1 MVQSIDGGTW
11 DVIVRLLKQGK
22 LPTDGIY
29 IFSGKHVKNPRGPLS
44 LYNEA
49 PCSKLQG
56 IIKLR
61 SLGYIQQTK
70 QI

>member
-22 LPTDGIY
+22 LPADGIY

-44 LYNEA
+44 
-49 PCSKLQG
+49 
-56 IIKLR
+56 
-61 SLGYIQQTK
+61 
-70 QI
+70 

>member
-1 MVQSIDGGTW
+1 MVQCIDGGTW
-11 DVIVRLLKQGK
+11 DVIVPLLKQGK
-22 LPTDGIY
+22 QPTDGTY
-29 IFSGKHVKNPRGPLS
+29 NFSGKHVKNPRGPLS

-61 SLGYIQQTK
+61 SLGYIQLTK